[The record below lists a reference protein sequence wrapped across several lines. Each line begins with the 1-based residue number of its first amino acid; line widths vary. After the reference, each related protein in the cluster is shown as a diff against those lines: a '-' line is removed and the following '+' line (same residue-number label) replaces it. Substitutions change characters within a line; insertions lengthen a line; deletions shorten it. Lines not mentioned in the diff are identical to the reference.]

1 MSGVFITFEGGEG
14 VGKSTQ
20 IQHLAQAL
28 ESKGHDVIVTREPGG
43 CPSAEAV
50 RDLLFSADYDGT
62 WTPEAETLMM
72 FAARAQHIQ
81 EVIAPALTAGKTVL
95 CDRYMDS
102 TRVYQGDVNGVE
114 LSFIEN
120 LEKNIIKQ
128 RIPDLTVILDL
139 EAKMAMNRVYSR
151 GAQNKNDLG
160 DTGFYEALREGFLHI
175 AQDNPER
182 CAIVDA
188 SQEEQTIATQILSL
202 VEEKLR

>member
-1 MSGVFITFEGGEG
+1 MSGVFVTFEGGEG

-28 ESKGHDVIVTREPGG
+28 KNKGRDVVVTREPGG

-50 RDLLFSADYDGT
+50 RDLLFTPDYDGA

-81 EVIAPALTAGKTVL
+81 EVIAPALIAGKIVL

-102 TRVYQGDVNGVE
+102 TRVYQGVVKGVDSS
-114 LSFIEN
+114 LIES
-120 LEKNIIKQ
+120 LEHNIIGAYV
-128 RIPDLTVILDL
+128 PNLTIILDL
-139 EAKMAMNRVYSR
+139 DAETAMSRVQSR
-151 GAQNKNDLG
+151 GASNQNDRG
-160 DTGFYEALREGFLHI
+160 DVKFYDRLRQGFLHI
-175 AQDNPER
+175 TKDNEAR
-182 CAIVDA
+182 CVIVDA
-188 SQEEQTIATQILSL
+188 SQEEKAIATRILSV